1 MYNDEKQ
8 VQVRV
13 VDKEMWFKL
22 QTKGEEVAKDCLF
35 GGMKIEEAVKRGSF
49 TRSCFLGENKA
60 PEVVS
65 EALSSSL
72 WTDRIHGGSQET
84 FRAR

>member
-1 MYNDEKQ
+1 M
-8 VQVRV
+8 RV
-13 VDKEMWFKL
+13 ADREMWDEL
-22 QTKGEEVAKDCLF
+22 QRRGEVVGKDCLF
-35 GGMKIEEAVKRGSF
+35 GGMTVEEAVKRGNF
-49 TRSCFLGENKA
+49 PGRGILGENKDIEEREA
-60 PEVVS
+60 VS